1 MTETL
6 DWRSYTPSGTQF
18 LRRKLMQP
26 EQFDTMPA
34 FTAEDTAQARKY
46 LESLAGHTLTS
57 GVEALSAIHE
67 PEGTPSFYAA
77 AATLLVEL
85 DKRFPADWVY
95 THIMTYREM
104 LKPGTGY
111 GKLEVMGIMRLQFTT
126 FAKVGREAYEK
137 L

>member
-1 MTETL
+1 M
-6 DWRSYTPSGTQF
+6 
-18 LRRKLMQP
+18 KP

-46 LESLAGHTLTS
+46 LDSLVEQTLTV
-57 GVEALSAIHE
+57 GVQALSVIHE

-77 AATLLVEL
+77 AATLLVAL
-85 DKRFPADWVY
+85 DTRFPADWVY

-111 GKLEVMGIMRLQFTT
+111 GTLEVMGIMRLQFST